1 MFIFLP
7 LILLP
12 VQAHGV
18 IFMSRNSGHY
28 IHHLAKRQDE
38 NPVNVGH
45 GLPAPDL
52 DIFPDNFI
60 DHIGVMAVMI
70 DRRGIIRQFN
80 RKAEDMTGYARDE
93 ALGQD
98 WFSLMLEEPERD
110 PARIQLMK
118 GLRPGV
124 EHTTFHMPVLARDG
138 SQLPICWSLSTVRDD
153 EGKASGLVC
162 LGFVPAGHDVPC
174 LEASRQME
182 GYCSTVGT
190 MTHDLLNHSQVVLGY
205 LEMAA
210 ERTGDNKELRCML
223 ERAARS
229 MVKCGDLAIEMHKLS
244 QSHLK

>member
-1 MFIFLP
+1 
-7 LILLP
+7 
-12 VQAHGV
+12 
-18 IFMSRNSGHY
+18 
-28 IHHLAKRQDE
+28 
-38 NPVNVGH
+38 
-45 GLPAPDL
+45 
-52 DIFPDNFI
+52 
-60 DHIGVMAVMI
+60 MI

-80 RKAEDMTGYARDE
+80 RKAEVMTGYSRDE

-98 WFSLMLEEPERD
+98 WFSLMLAEQERD
-110 PARIQLMK
+110 PARVQLMN

-124 EHTTFHMPVLARDG
+124 EHSTVHMSVLARDG
-138 SQLPICWSLSTVRDD
+138 SRLPVCWSMSTVRDD

-162 LGFVPAGHDVPC
+162 LGFSPAGHDAPC
-174 LEASRQME
+174 LDVSRQME

-205 LEMAA
+205 LEIAA

-229 MVKCGDLAIEMHKLS
+229 MVKCGDIAVKMHRLS

>member
-1 MFIFLP
+1 
-7 LILLP
+7 
-12 VQAHGV
+12 
-18 IFMSRNSGHY
+18 MSRHSGDN
-28 IHHLAKRQDE
+28 IHRIVNRSAE
-38 NPVNVGH
+38 NRASVGH
-45 GLPAPDL
+45 GLPVPDL
-52 DIFPDNFI
+52 AGFPDNFI
-60 DHIGVMAVMI
+60 NCIGVMAVMI

-80 RKAEDMTGYARDE
+80 RKAEDMTGYSRDE

-98 WFSLMLEEPERD
+98 WFSLMLAEQERD
-110 PARIQLMK
+110 PARVQLMN

-124 EHTTFHMPVLARDG
+124 EHSTIHMPVLARDG
-138 SQLPICWSLSTVRDD
+138 NQLPVCWSMSAVRDD
-153 EGKASGLVC
+153 EGKASGVVC
-162 LGFVPAGHDVPC
+162 LGFVPAGPDAPC
-174 LEASRQME
+174 LATNLQME

-229 MVKCGDLAIEMHKLS
+229 MVKCGEITVKMHKIS

>member
-1 MFIFLP
+1 
-7 LILLP
+7 
-12 VQAHGV
+12 
-18 IFMSRNSGHY
+18 MSRNSGDY
-28 IHHLAKRQDE
+28 IHRLAKRPAE
-38 NPVNVGH
+38 NPVSVGH
-45 GLPAPDL
+45 GLPSPDL
-52 DIFPDNFI
+52 TGFPDDFI

-70 DRRGIIRQFN
+70 DRRGIIRRFN
-80 RKAEDMTGYARDE
+80 RKAEDMTGYSRDE

-98 WFSLMLEEPERD
+98 LFSLMLAEPERD
-110 PARIQLMK
+110 SARVQLMNW
-118 GLRPGV
+118 LRPGV
-124 EHTTFHMPVLARDG
+124 EHSTFHMPVLARDG
-138 SQLPICWSLSTVRDD
+138 SRLPVCWSMSTVRDD

-162 LGFVPAGHDVPC
+162 LGFSPAGHDAPC

-229 MVKCGDLAIEMHKLS
+229 MVKCGDITVKMHRLS